1 MISKNKRFKLDINI
15 EKYLLK
21 NAKKYS
27 VLYVEDDESY
37 REQMK
42 DILDIFFQKVIMA
55 KDGVEA
61 LAAYKKFTP
70 DLVITDIEMPRKNG
84 LELIEEIQ
92 QLGLEV
98 VFIILTGYIDNA
110 HLLKALE
117 LGINKYL
124 IKPINKEKFL
134 ELLYKSIFDLEFL
147 NQFEMMQEEKELLN
161 LALDLSPVFTV
172 LETDKKIK
180 YINDSF
186 LDFLGYDSYKECI
199 EKNENLYTFIKNE
212 ASEAAYKD
220 YKEYLQSALNFEEN
234 DKKVFL
240 KDKSGVL
247 RAFQLTNKFYPNI
260 NTLVSVFTDINNLD
274 KNTKKVKKLSEID
287 TLTNLYNKY
296 KFNDYLQ
303 ETYANFQEKKYEG
316 VSIVMINID
325 NIADIDNLYG
335 SEMGDKVIRAIAN
348 FIKMNLSN
356 DVFLARYSSEEFV
369 IIFKNMDLKTA
380 FKKADSIRIALATQY
395 KAKLTCSFGV
405 AEFRRSD
412 EIKDI
417 LFRAKDAVLKAKK
430 GGKNLVIVSV

>member
-42 DILDIFFQKVIMA
+42 DILSMFFEKVIMA

-92 QLGLEV
+92 QIGLEV
-98 VFIILTGYIDNA
+98 VFIILTGYIDNT

-134 ELLYKSIFDLEFL
+134 ELLYKSIFDLEFI

-172 LETDKKIK
+172 LETDKQIK

-199 EKNENLYTFIKNE
+199 ERNENLYTFIKNE
-212 ASEAAYKD
+212 ASNAAYKD
-220 YKEYLQSALNFEEN
+220 YKEYMQSALNFEEN

-240 KDKSGVL
+240 KDRSGVL
-247 RAFQLTNKFYPNI
+247 RAFRLTNKFYPNI

-274 KNTKKVKKLSEID
+274 KNTKEVKKLSEID

-303 ETYANFQEKKYEG
+303 ETYASFQEKKYEG

-325 NIADIDNLYG
+325 NLADIDNLYG
-335 SEMGDKVIRAIAN
+335 SQVGDKVIRAIAN

-369 IIFKNMDLKTA
+369 VIFKNMDLKTA
-380 FKKADSIRIALATQY
+380 FKKAESIRIAITTQY

>member
-21 NAKKYS
+21 NAKKYT

-37 REQMK
+37 REQMR
-42 DILDIFFQKVIMA
+42 DILSMFFEKVIMA

-180 YINDSF
+180 YMIRHYLIVPALSKLGIF
-186 LDFLGYDSYKECI
+186 LTLGLQFL
-199 EKNENLYTFIKNE
+199 L
-212 ASEAAYKD
+212 
-220 YKEYLQSALNFEEN
+220 LLALSTAQAEHVE
-234 DKKVFL
+234 
-240 KDKSGVL
+240 
-247 RAFQLTNKFYPNI
+247 LTLGRN
-260 NTLVSVFTDINNLD
+260 
-274 KNTKKVKKLSEID
+274 
-287 TLTNLYNKY
+287 
-296 KFNDYLQ
+296 
-303 ETYANFQEKKYEG
+303 
-316 VSIVMINID
+316 
-325 NIADIDNLYG
+325 
-335 SEMGDKVIRAIAN
+335 
-348 FIKMNLSN
+348 
-356 DVFLARYSSEEFV
+356 
-369 IIFKNMDLKTA
+369 
-380 FKKADSIRIALATQY
+380 
-395 KAKLTCSFGV
+395 
-405 AEFRRSD
+405 
-412 EIKDI
+412 
-417 LFRAKDAVLKAKK
+417 
-430 GGKNLVIVSV
+430 